1 MNLLPEIF
9 DSLLIVAGLIAGYFL
24 PFLIAAMRS
33 HHHSGWIFLLNALG
47 AITGGVTWL
56 VALVWAFMPV
66 RKKEPL
72 ANRVGSGWW

>member
-1 MNLLPEIF
+1 MIMPTVF

-24 PFLIAAMRS
+24 PFLIALVRS

-56 VALVWAFMPV
+56 VAFIWAFMPV
-66 RKKEPL
+66 RREYPL
-72 ANRVGSGWW
+72 VNRSGGGWW